1 MSIMSQTKTQSDYT
15 NMQLSYYDETAH
27 IMNQENHSVHNKNPD
42 YWSLL
47 LSPFAEGDWKDK
59 KALDFGCGCGRN
71 VINVLNTY
79 DVGEMHG
86 CDLSKNNISF
96 CNENLEK
103 SKHDNYK
110 FFITDG
116 KSVGEVADST
126 YDAIISTIVLQH
138 ICVYDIRK
146 SILTDM
152 YRALADDGILCI
164 QMGYGDAHPNGRD
177 YYDNYYEAE
186 GTNSACDVMVT
197 DSSQIVGDLEEI
209 GFVDIEYEISHSFTD
224 YHKEWIYVKA
234 KKVNS
239 NEE

>member
-1 MSIMSQTKTQSDYT
+1 MTEVKTQSDYT
-15 NMQLSYYDETAH
+15 NMQIEYYDSNAH
-27 IMNQENHSVHNKNPD
+27 IMNVENHSVHNNNPD

-47 LSPFAEGDWKDK
+47 LSPFCEGDWKDK

-71 VINVLNTY
+71 VISVLNTY

-96 CNENLEK
+96 CNTNLEETD
-103 SKHDNYK
+103 HNNYK
-110 FFITDG
+110 FFATDG
-116 KSVGEVADST
+116 KSVGDVEDNT
-126 YDAIISTIVLQH
+126 YDAIISTIVMQH

-146 SILTDM
+146 SILVDM
-152 YRALADDGILCI
+152 HRALVDGGVICI

-186 GTNSACDVMVT
+186 GTNSKCDVMIT
-197 DSSQIVGDLEEI
+197 YPSQIIDDLDEI
-209 GFVDIEYEISHSFTD
+209 GFTDIEYEITKSYCDFHD
-224 YHKEWIYVKA
+224 QWIYVKA
-234 KKVNS
+234 RKVKS